1 MRSILAGLV
10 VTVLMAIPAAADQP
24 CRGTGPGAAAQKA
37 RQVVQSLRGELAA
50 VEDEIRNV
58 PFLAALE
65 AGEVSHDLLRALAG
79 EQYSILRSD
88 LRSMAVLV
96 ARVPPEHSA
105 FFQGLLE
112 GERIAL
118 GLLLDYAAALGWDED
133 DLAAYEPRPK
143 GQTYPSFVAA
153 MAAYGSQADAAAAFL
168 VNFPVFGENTA
179 RVRDALRARYGLDAE
194 ATAFFDFFA
203 TPVPGF
209 EEAALAVIA
218 AGFARCDSE
227 RQVRRTARLLQ
238 SYELDFW
245 LAVGEPTVAGG
256 G

>member
-1 MRSILAGLV
+1 MRGILAGV
-10 VTVLMAIPAAADQP
+10 VATILLAVPAAADEP
-24 CRGTGPGAAAQKA
+24 CRGTSPGQAARQA
-37 RQVVQSLRGELAA
+37 RQVVDALRVELAA

-58 PFLAALE
+58 PFLDALE
-65 AGEVSHDLLRALAG
+65 RGEVSQDLLRALAG

-96 ARVPPEHSA
+96 ARVPPEDSA

-112 GERIAL
+112 GERIAI

-133 DLAAYEPRPK
+133 DLAAYEPRAK

-168 VNFPVFGENTA
+168 VNFPVFGENTG
-179 RVRDALRARYGLDAE
+179 RVAEALRTQYGLDAE

-218 AGFARCDSE
+218 AGFGRCDSE

-238 SYELDFW
+238 AYELDFW
-245 LAVGEPTVAGG
+245 LAVGQPTVAGG
-256 G
+256 